1 MLAAFAAIFMLW
13 VMALPGPADAA
24 QRRADGVTNAD
35 QATEFSAQRRYYRRY
50 NRRYYR
56 GYYRPYYRRYYY
68 RPYYYRPYYYRPY
81 YYRPYRYWGPRPFFY
96 FGF

>member
-13 VMALPGPADAA
+13 VVALPGPAEAA
-24 QRRADGVTNAD
+24 QRRADGLANID
-35 QATEFSAQRRYYRRY
+35 NTEFSAQRRY
-50 NRRYYR
+50 RRYYR
-56 GYYRPYYRRYYY
+56 RGYAPRYYYRRYYPRRYYY
-68 RPYYYRPYYYRPY
+68 RPYYRPYYYRPY